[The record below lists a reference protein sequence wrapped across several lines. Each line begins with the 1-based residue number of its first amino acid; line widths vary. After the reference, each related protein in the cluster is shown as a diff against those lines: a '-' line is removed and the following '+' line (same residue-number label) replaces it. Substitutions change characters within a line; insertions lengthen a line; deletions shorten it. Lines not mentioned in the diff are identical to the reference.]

1 MLYRLAEKED
11 MKAVCSLWQR
21 VFGDSDETLK
31 LFFTI
36 FDSTENVL
44 LCEIDGKVVS
54 ILTLI
59 KANIISFYGKYTAY
73 CVYAAATDENYRKNG
88 IMSGLLSYAGKIAK
102 ERNADFLFLKPANE
116 KLFSYYRKNGFQ
128 DAFYRTKRLEY
139 KGCEKYE
146 YSYVQWDENAI
157 SVDKAFSELNSYET
171 KNGYLSFTVEGKFIT
186 VDHFVSGNIFALLDE
201 LKNDLHPEKIYV
213 NLPCKADE
221 IKKEATGMIK
231 PLTDKKPPENIYL
244 GITLE

>member
-21 VFGDSDETLK
+21 VFGDSDEALN
-31 LFFTI
+31 LFFTT
-36 FDSTENVL
+36 FDNTENVL

-59 KANIISFYGKYTAY
+59 ETKIVSTDNEYNAY

-88 IMSGLLSYAGKIAK
+88 IMSGLLSYACKIAK
-102 ERNADFLFLKPANE
+102 ERNAHFLFLKPANE

-128 DAFYRTKRLEY
+128 DAFYRAERLEY
-139 KGCEKYE
+139 KGDEKYG
-146 YSYVQWDENAI
+146 YSYVLWDEKAI
-157 SVDKAFSELNSYET
+157 SVDKVYSELNSYET
-171 KNGYLSFTVEGKFIT
+171 KNGYLCFTAEGKNIT
-186 VDHFVSGNIFALLDE
+186 VDHFVSENIFTLLDE
-201 LKNDLHPEKIYV
+201 LKNDLKPEKIYV

-221 IKKEATGMIK
+221 IKKEVTGMIK